1 MLLRSESAVIIE
13 VVNNQGVT
21 VAREVD
27 VKLQEQGGD
36 SAWSWVISR

>member
-1 MLLRSESAVIIE
+1 MLLGSEGAVIIE

-27 VKLQEQGGD
+27 VELQEQGDD
-36 SAWSWVISR
+36 STWSRVISR

>member
-1 MLLRSESAVIIE
+1 MLLGSGGTVIIE

-27 VKLQEQGGD
+27 VKLQEQGDD
-36 SAWSWVISR
+36 SAWSRVIGR